1 MKFTFLGT
9 SAGRP
14 TKTRNVSGLGVEIE
28 NEYGWYLFDCGEATQ
43 HQILKTHLSLFKL
56 KTIFISHIHGDHVYG
71 LFGILTSRMLDGCE
85 APLKVY
91 APKGVKEMV
100 EGVVDISFEH
110 LGYELEFVE
119 IYGGFEE
126 EFENFSLK
134 VLPLIHSAPSYAFY
148 IQKKPK
154 LKLNVEK
161 LKKDGLMPG
170 VEYKDIQL
178 GRDVVK
184 NGKIFE
190 AREYVEVIESE
201 KIIIA
206 GDNAEPDILG
216 KYLKNLD
223 LLIHE
228 ATYTSEVF
236 EKLETKY
243 LHTTAKDLGIAA
255 QEFGVKNL
263 IATHISPRF
272 QGDEILNEI
281 KKYYSGNAFV
291 ANDFDVFTLKKDKLI
306 LESFMFC

>member
-1 MKFTFLGT
+1 
-9 SAGRP
+9 
-14 TKTRNVSGLGVEIE
+14 
-28 NEYGWYLFDCGEATQ
+28 
-43 HQILKTHLSLFKL
+43 
-56 KTIFISHIHGDHVYG
+56 
-71 LFGILTSRMLDGCE
+71 
-85 APLKVY
+85 
-91 APKGVKEMV
+91 
-100 EGVVDISFEH
+100 
-110 LGYELEFVE
+110 
-119 IYGGFEE
+119 
-126 EFENFSLK
+126 
-134 VLPLIHSAPSYAFY
+134 
-148 IQKKPK
+148 
-154 LKLNVEK
+154 
-161 LKKDGLMPG
+161 MPG
-170 VEYKDIQL
+170 IEYKDIQL

-190 AREYVEVIESE
+190 AKEYVEVIEG
-201 KIIIA
+201 KRIIIA

-291 ANDFDVFTLKKDKLI
+291 ANDFDVFRLKNSLI
-306 LESFMFC
+306 KECNLFEFMN